1 MRIKHFLVGLN
12 IFKPVFIIGI
22 GIYYWFYW

>member
-1 MRIKHFLVGLN
+1 MRIKHFFSRPEY
-12 IFKPVFIIGI
+12 FKPVFIIGI